1 MYCKCEDGNAHDAF
15 AVAVCKES
23 TIVGHIPR
31 TLSAT
36 CFSFLSMEGSSIC
49 CRVTGPREY
58 SRDLP
63 QGGLQVPCT
72 LEFRGNKVN
81 VENVKITVRKQ
92 REYRKKMGLSSDA
105 EDARGNTT
113 DTPQATPT
121 VNNGT
126 DISTSVQN
134 TELVT
139 CSSTTKVEVDATLEG
154 GVEEPHNY
162 QNVAVH
168 VLPSSSKY
176 IAMEHN
182 YCKNELSKVWV
193 RHGRSFLTT
202 AERDMIN
209 YGKQLNDKHINYAQ
223 MVIRSQ
229 FSIKGMQLTLYQH
242 TKKPSENEFQII
254 HCRGNHWITASTIF
268 SSGSVDVYDSL
279 YDDLDCGSRRVIL
292 DCLVM
297 TSFKSICS
305 KCKSSMAQMI
315 VACLPLLLQFHWQGK

>member
-1 MYCKCEDGNAHDAF
+1 M
-15 AVAVCKES
+15 
-23 TIVGHIPR
+23 
-31 TLSAT
+31 
-36 CFSFLSMEGSSIC
+36 
-49 CRVTGPREY
+49 
-58 SRDLP
+58 
-63 QGGLQVPCT
+63 
-72 LEFRGNKVN
+72 
-81 VENVKITVRKQ
+81 
-92 REYRKKMGLSSDA
+92 
-105 EDARGNTT
+105 
-113 DTPQATPT
+113 
-121 VNNGT
+121 
-126 DISTSVQN
+126 QN

-176 IAMEHN
+176 IAVEHN

-229 FSIKGMQLTLYQH
+229 FSIKGMQLILYQH
-242 TKKPSENEFQII
+242 TKKPSENELQII

-268 SSGSVDVYDSL
+268 SSGSVDVYNSL
-279 YDDLDCGSRRVIL
+279 YDDLNCGSRRVIL
-292 DCLVM
+292 DLFGDDKLQINMQQVQKQHGTDDCGLFAIAFAVSLARKVNPADSHLLFEQSRMRSHLINCLQEANFCPFP
-297 TSFKSICS
+297 TKSM
-305 KCKSSMAQMI
+305 KQ
-315 VACLPLLLQFHWQGK
+315 